1 MHHLCPP
8 VASLSLFPSPSM
20 RSLPLLP
27 LNALGLCI
35 IVRLTPFAITAM
47 LCCSRTSIRGVVVLV
62 GGVAAAM
69 R

>member
-1 MHHLCPP
+1 
-8 VASLSLFPSPSM
+8 M